1 VHRFSDAELTDHLRE
16 IERAVRM
23 LESVRAKTVAEVEAR
38 RAFAADGF
46 LSATS
51 WLVHMNG
58 CRRGGGCPTG
68 AARPRAP

>member
-46 LSATS
+46 LSR
-51 WLVHMNG
+51 
-58 CRRGGGCPTG
+58 RRGSST
-68 AARPRAP
+68 